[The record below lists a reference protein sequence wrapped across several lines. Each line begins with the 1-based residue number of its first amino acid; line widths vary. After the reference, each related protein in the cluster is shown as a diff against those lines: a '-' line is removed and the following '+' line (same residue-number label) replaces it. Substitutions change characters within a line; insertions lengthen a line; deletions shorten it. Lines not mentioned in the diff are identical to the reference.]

1 MKRLLLAFSPIF
13 LAACSAETP
22 PAEPEAAEAPAPVAE
37 EAAPA
42 VDVTA
47 AIPSPEGARVFFVN
61 IADGDTVTSP
71 FTVEFGLEGMT
82 VTTAGDNA
90 ENSGHHHLI
99 INAPLPDMTLP
110 VPADDNYRHFGDGS
124 SSTELTL
131 EPGQHT
137 LQLLLG
143 DWLHRPHE
151 PAVYSDVI
159 TITVE

>member
-1 MKRLLLAFSPIF
+1 MNRFLLTLAAFV
-13 LAACSAETP
+13 LAACTAETP
-22 PAEPEAAEAPAPVAE
+22 PAEPEPAVADEAPTA

-42 VDVTA
+42 MPA
-47 AIPSPEGARVFFVN
+47 AIASPEGARVFFVSP
-61 IADGDTVTSP
+61 ADGDTVSSP
-71 FTVEFGLEGMT
+71 VTVEFGLEGMT
-82 VTTAGDNA
+82 VVKAGDMT

-99 INAPLPDMTLP
+99 INAPLPDMSLP
-110 VPADDNYRHFGDGS
+110 VPANENYVHFGDGS

-143 DWLHRPHE
+143 DYLHRPHD